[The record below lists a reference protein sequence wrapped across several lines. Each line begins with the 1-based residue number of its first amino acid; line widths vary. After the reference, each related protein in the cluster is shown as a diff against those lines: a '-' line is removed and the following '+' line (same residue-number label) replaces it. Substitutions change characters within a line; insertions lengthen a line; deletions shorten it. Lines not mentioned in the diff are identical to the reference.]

1 MGKPTGF
8 MEYQRIEAP
17 HRPIDERVGDY
28 FEINLPL
35 SEEAIHSQAARCMDC
50 GIPFCHGCGCPLA
63 NRIPEFNDL
72 VYRGRWRQA
81 CEMLHATNNFP
92 EITGRLCPAPCE
104 TACTLSINNKPVS
117 IKQIELEIAERG
129 FASGWIRPIVP
140 ETRTGKRVAVVGSGP
155 AGLAAAQ
162 QLARA
167 GHNVVVF
174 EKDRKIGGLL
184 RYGIPD
190 FKLEEKI
197 IDRRLEQML
206 AEGVEFQTD
215 VIVGKDLSLKYLRQQ
230 FDAICLTIGAG
241 QPRDL
246 AVSGRGLE
254 NIHFAMEYL
263 SQQNRVNSGE
273 GLGGERQITARDKVV
288 VVIGG
293 GDTGSDCVGTAIRQ
307 GARQVHQFE
316 ILPKP
321 PEDRDPG
328 APWPMW
334 PNILRTSTS
343 QEEGCTRRWGILTK
357 RFMGAGERVSQLHG
371 CEVTWSE
378 VKGKWKMKEVPGTDF
393 QMDVDL
399 VLLAMGF
406 VHVVREGL
414 VEKFALNCDT
424 VGNLVVDEN
433 YQTSEPGVF
442 ATGDSVSGASLIVR
456 VIAAGRATAA
466 SIKRYLQNVD

>member
-8 MEYQRIEAP
+8 MEYQRIEAS
-17 HRPIDERVGDY
+17 HRPVDERVNDY

-35 SEEAIHSQAARCMDC
+35 SEEAIHRQAARCMDC
-50 GIPFCHGCGCPLA
+50 GIPFCHGYGCPLA

-72 VYRGRWRQA
+72 VYQGRWRQA

-104 TACTLSINNKPVS
+104 AACTLNINVEPVS
-117 IKQIELEIAERG
+117 IKQIELEIVERG
-129 FASGWIRPIVP
+129 FASGWIKPIAP
-140 ETRTGKRVAVVGSGP
+140 EKKTGKRVAVVGSGP

-167 GHNVVVF
+167 GHAVVVF
-174 EKDRKIGGLL
+174 EKDRQIGGLL

-190 FKLEEKI
+190 FKLAKSI
-197 IDRRLEQML
+197 IDRRLEQMR

-246 AVSGRGLE
+246 GVSGRGLE
-254 NIHFAMEYL
+254 SIHFAMEYL
-263 SQQNRVNSGE
+263 AQQNRVNSGE
-273 GLGGERQITARDKVV
+273 GLGSDKQITARDKVV

-307 GARQVHQFE
+307 GAREVHQFE

-321 PEDRDPG
+321 PEGLDPG
-328 APWPMW
+328 APWPLW
-334 PNILRTSTS
+334 PKILRTSTS
-343 QEEGCTRRWGILTK
+343 HEEGCNRRWCVLTK

-378 VKGKWKMKEVPGTDF
+378 VRGRWKMNEVPGTDF

-414 VEKFALNCDT
+414 VEKFALKCDQA
-424 VGNLVVDEN
+424 GNLMVDEN

-442 ATGDSVSGASLIVR
+442 AAGDSVAGASLIVR

-466 SIKRYLQNVD
+466 SINRYLQNS

>member
-8 MEYQRIEAP
+8 MEYQRIQAP
-17 HRPIDERVGDY
+17 HRPVSERVRDY
-28 FEINLPL
+28 MEINLPL
-35 SEEAIHSQAARCMDC
+35 SQEQMNQQAARCMDC
-50 GIPFCHGCGCPLA
+50 GIPFCHGYGCPVA

-81 CEMLHATNNFP
+81 CKMLHATNNFP

-104 TACTLSINNKPVS
+104 AACTLNINDDAVS
-117 IKQIELEIAERG
+117 IKQIELEIVERG
-129 FASGWIRPIVP
+129 FAEEWVEQIIADKK
-140 ETRTGKRVAVVGSGP
+140 TGKRVAVVGSGP

-167 GHNVVVF
+167 GHDVVVF
-174 EKDRKIGGLL
+174 EKDKQIGGLL

-190 FKLEEKI
+190 FKLEKSI
-197 IDRRLEQML
+197 IDRRLEQMH

-246 AVSGRGLE
+246 GVSGRGLD
-254 NIHFAMEYL
+254 NIHFAMDYL
-263 SQQNRVNSGE
+263 AQQNRINSGE
-273 GLGGERQITARDKVV
+273 GLGVQKQIRAKDKVV

-307 GARQVHQFE
+307 GARAVHQFE

-321 PEDRDPG
+321 PEGQDPS
-328 APWPMW
+328 APWPLW
-334 PNILRTSTS
+334 PKIMRTSTS
-343 QEEGCTRRWGILTK
+343 HEEGCQRRWGILTK
-357 RFMGAGERVSQLHG
+357 RFMGAGERVSQLRG
-371 CEVTWSE
+371 CEVTWTQSR
-378 VKGKWKMKEVPGTDF
+378 GKWKMNEVQGSDF

-406 VHVVREGL
+406 LHVVREGL
-414 VEKFALNCDT
+414 VEKFGLQCDPN
-424 VGNLVVDEN
+424 GNLVVDEN
-433 YQTSEPGVF
+433 YQTSVPGVF
-442 ATGDSVSGASLIVR
+442 SAGDSVSGASLIVR
-456 VIAAGRATAA
+456 VIDAGRKTAA
-466 SIKRYLQNVD
+466 SIDRYLQDA

>member
-8 MEYQRIEAP
+8 MEYQRIEAS
-17 HRPIDERVGDY
+17 HRPVGERVGDY

-35 SEEAIHSQAARCMDC
+35 SAEEINRQSARCMDC
-50 GIPFCHGCGCPLA
+50 GIPFCHGYGCPIS

-72 VYRGRWRQA
+72 VYQNRWRQA

-104 TACTLSINNKPVS
+104 SACTLNINNDPVS
-117 IKQIELEIAERG
+117 IKQIELEIVERG
-129 FASGWIRPIVP
+129 FASGWITPVVP
-140 ETRTGKRVAVVGSGP
+140 DKRTGKRVAVVGSGP

-167 GHNVVVF
+167 GHAVVVF
-174 EKDRKIGGLL
+174 EKDRQIGGLL

-190 FKLEEKI
+190 FKLEKKI
-197 IDRRLEQML
+197 IDRRLEQMS

-241 QPRDL
+241 QPRDMG
-246 AVSGRGLE
+246 VSGRGLDS
-254 NIHFAMEYL
+254 IHFAMEYL
-263 SQQNRVNSGE
+263 AQQNRVNSGE
-273 GLGGERQITARDKVV
+273 GLGNEKQIIARDKVV

-307 GARQVHQFE
+307 GAREVHQFE

-321 PEDRDPG
+321 PENQDPS

-334 PNILRTSTS
+334 PKILRTSTS
-343 QEEGCTRRWGILTK
+343 QEEGCQRRWGVLTK
-357 RFMGAGERVSQLHG
+357 RFMGVGERVSQMRG
-371 CEVTWSE
+371 CEVTWTQTD
-378 VKGKWKMKEVPGTDF
+378 GKWKMKEVPETDF

-406 VHVVREGL
+406 LHVVRKGL
-414 VEKFALNCDT
+414 VDKFALKCDHA
-424 VGNLVVDEN
+424 GNLLVDEN

-456 VIAAGRATAA
+456 VIAAGRATAD
-466 SIKRYLQNVD
+466 SINRYLQDA

>member
-8 MEYQRIEAP
+8 MEYQRIEAS
-17 HRPIDERVGDY
+17 HRPVSERVRDY
-28 FEINLPL
+28 FEINLPM
-35 SEEAIHSQAARCMDC
+35 SPEEMNRQAARCMDC
-50 GIPFCHGCGCPLA
+50 GIPFCHGYGCPLA

-72 VYRGRWRQA
+72 VYLGRWRQA
-81 CEMLHATNNFP
+81 CRMLHATNNFP

-104 TACTLSINNKPVS
+104 AACTLNINENAVS
-117 IKQIELEIAERG
+117 IKQIELEIVERG
-129 FASGWIRPIVP
+129 FAEGWIEPIIA
-140 ETRTGKRVAVVGSGP
+140 EKKTGKRVAVVGSGP

-167 GHNVVVF
+167 GHDVVVF
-174 EKDRKIGGLL
+174 EKDKQIGGLL

-190 FKLEEKI
+190 FKLEKSI
-197 IDRRLEQML
+197 IDRRLEQMS

-215 VIVGKDLSLKYLRQQ
+215 VIIGKDLSLKYLRQQ

-246 AVSGRGLE
+246 GVSGRGLD

-263 SQQNRVNSGE
+263 AQQNRINSGE
-273 GLGGERQITARDKVV
+273 GIGDERRISAKDKVV

-293 GDTGSDCVGTAIRQ
+293 GDTGSDCVGTAVRQ

-321 PEDRDPG
+321 PESKDPT
-328 APWPMW
+328 APWPLW
-334 PNILRTSTS
+334 PKILRTSTS
-343 QEEGCTRRWGILTK
+343 HEEGCRRRWGILTR

-371 CEVTWSE
+371 CEVAWSQSG
-378 VKGKWKMKEVPGTDF
+378 GKWKMAEVPDTDF

-406 VHVVREGL
+406 LHVVREGL
-414 VEKFALNCDT
+414 VEKFGLQCDSN
-424 VGNLVVDEN
+424 GNLVVDEN
-433 YQTSEPGVF
+433 CRTSIPGVF
-442 ATGDSVSGASLIVR
+442 SAGDSVSGASLIVK
-456 VIAAGRATAA
+456 VIDAGRKAAA
-466 SIKRYLQNVD
+466 SINRYLQDP

>member
-1 MGKPTGF
+1 
-8 MEYQRIEAP
+8 MEYQRIEAS
-17 HRPIDERVGDY
+17 HRPVDERVGDY

-35 SEEAIHSQAARCMDC
+35 SAEAIARQSARCMDC
-50 GIPFCHGCGCPLA
+50 GIPFCHGYGCPLA

-104 TACTLSINNKPVS
+104 AACTLNINVEPVS
-117 IKQIELEIAERG
+117 IKQIELEIVERG
-129 FASGWIRPIVP
+129 FTSGWIEPLIP
-140 ETRTGKRVAVVGSGP
+140 ERKTGKRAAVVGSGP

-167 GHNVVVF
+167 GHDVVVF
-174 EKDRKIGGLL
+174 EKDRRIGGLL

-190 FKLEEKI
+190 FKLEKRI
-197 IDRRLEQML
+197 IDRRLEQMR

-215 VIVGKDLSLKYLRQQ
+215 VTVGKDLSLKYLRQQ

-241 QPRDL
+241 HPRDL
-246 AVSGRGLE
+246 GVSGRGLE

-263 SQQNRVNSGE
+263 AQQNRVNSGE
-273 GLGGERQITARDKVV
+273 GIGDEKQISARDKVV

-307 GARQVHQFE
+307 GARGVHQFE

-321 PEDRDPG
+321 PEDLDPQ

-334 PNILRTSTS
+334 PKILRTSTS
-343 QEEGCTRRWGILTK
+343 HEEGCDRRWGVLTK
-357 RFMGAGERVSQLHG
+357 RFTGAGERVSQLHA
-371 CEVTWSE
+371 CEVTWTQ
-378 VKGKWKMKEVPGTDF
+378 VKGKWKMKEVPETDF

-406 VHVVREGL
+406 IHVVREGL
-414 VEKFALNCDT
+414 VEKFALKCDPA
-424 VGNLVVDEN
+424 GHLVVDDD
-433 YQTSEPGVF
+433 YQTSEPRVF
-442 ATGDSVSGASLIVR
+442 AAGDSISGASLIVR
-456 VIAAGRATAA
+456 VIAAGRAAA
-466 SIKRYLQNVD
+466 ESINRYLQNA

>member
-8 MEYQRIEAP
+8 IEYQRIEAS
-17 HRPIDERVGDY
+17 HRPVDERVNDY

-35 SEEAIHSQAARCMDC
+35 SEDAIHRQSARCMDC

-72 VYRGRWRQA
+72 VYQGRWRQA

-104 TACTLSINNKPVS
+104 AACTLNINKEPVS

-129 FASGWIRPIVP
+129 FASGWIRPLAP
-140 ETRTGKRVAVVGSGP
+140 EQKTGKRVAVVGSGP

-167 GHNVVVF
+167 GHAVVVF
-174 EKDRKIGGLL
+174 EKDRQIGGLL

-190 FKLEEKI
+190 FKLAKSI
-197 IDRRLEQML
+197 IDRRLEQMR
-206 AEGVEFQTD
+206 AEGVEFQTG
-215 VIVGKDLSLKYLRQQ
+215 VIIGKDLSLKYLRQQ

-246 AVSGRGLE
+246 GVSGRGLE

-263 SQQNRVNSGE
+263 AQQNRVNSGE
-273 GLGGERQITARDKVV
+273 GLGGEKQITARDKVV

-307 GARQVHQFE
+307 GAREVYQFE

-321 PEDRDPG
+321 PEGLDPS
-328 APWPMW
+328 APWPLW
-334 PNILRTSTS
+334 PTILRTSTS
-343 QEEGCTRRWGILTK
+343 HEEGCQRRWGVLTR
-357 RFMGAGERVSQLHG
+357 RFMGVGERVSQLHG
-371 CEVTWSE
+371 CDVTWSE

-414 VEKFALNCDT
+414 VEKFALKCDPA
-424 VGNLVVDEN
+424 GNLMVDED

-442 ATGDSVSGASLIVR
+442 AAGDSISGASLIVR
-456 VIAAGRATAA
+456 VISAGRSAAA
-466 SIKRYLQNVD
+466 SINRYLQNA

>member
-1 MGKPTGF
+1 

-17 HRPIDERVGDY
+17 HRRVDERVGDY
-28 FEINLPL
+28 REINLPL
-35 SEEAIHSQAARCMDC
+35 SAEAINQQSARCMDC
-50 GIPFCHGCGCPLA
+50 GIPFCHGFGCPLV

-72 VYRGRWRQA
+72 VYHDRWRQA

-104 TACTLSINNKPVS
+104 TACTLNINNKPVS
-117 IKQIELEIAERG
+117 IKQIELEIVERG
-129 FASGWIRPIVP
+129 FSSGWIGPLIP
-140 ETRTGKRVAVVGSGP
+140 EKKTGKRVAVVGSGP

-167 GHNVVVF
+167 GHDVVVF
-174 EKDRKIGGLL
+174 EKDRRIGGLL

-190 FKLEEKI
+190 FKLEKRI
-197 IDRRLEQML
+197 IDRRLEQMQ

-215 VIVGKDLSLKYLRQQ
+215 VIVGKDLSLKYLRQR
-230 FDAICLTIGAG
+230 FDTICLTLGAG
-241 QPRDL
+241 RPRDL
-246 AVSGRGLE
+246 GVPGRGLE

-263 SQQNRVNSGE
+263 AQQNRVNSGE
-273 GLGGERQITARDKVV
+273 DLGSDKQITARDKIV

-307 GARQVHQFE
+307 GAREVHQFE

-321 PEDRDPG
+321 PEGQDPK

-334 PNILRTSTS
+334 PKILRTSTS
-343 QEEGCTRRWGILTK
+343 HQEGCLRRWGVLTK
-357 RFMGAGERVSQLHG
+357 RFMGAGERVSQLRG
-371 CEVTWSE
+371 CDVTWTE
-378 VKGKWKMKEVPGTDF
+378 TNGKWKMSEAAGTDF

-406 VHVVREGL
+406 LHVVREGL
-414 VEKFALNCDT
+414 VERFALKCDPT
-424 VGNLVVDEN
+424 GNLMVDED
-433 YQTSEPGVF
+433 YQTSEPGIF
-442 ATGDSVSGASLIVR
+442 AAGDSVVGASLIVR

-466 SIKRYLQNVD
+466 SINRYLQNS